1 MHHRSKVYIVDDHP
15 IFRKGLAQLINE
27 EKDLTVCGE
36 AESVDEALREIGR
49 LCPHLVIVDITLRD
63 RSGLELVREINQ
75 RWNGLP
81 ILVISMHDEAV
92 YAERV
97 LRAGALGY
105 IMKEEMTGKVVQAIR
120 QVLQGKIYAS
130 ESMVETM
137 LGKVIFKPSAPEN
150 PVEALSDREL
160 EVFQLTGKGCGRKE
174 IAGMLHVSVKTVG
187 TYKENI
193 KKKLD
198 LKNSTELM
206 KHAIEWVRGQAGSAG
221 E

>member
-36 AESVDEALREIGR
+36 AESVAEALRDMEKR
-49 LCPHLVIVDITLRD
+49 LPHLVIVDITLKD
-63 RSGLELVREINQ
+63 RSGLELVRELHE
-75 RWNGLP
+75 RWTDLP

-137 LGKVIFKPSAPEN
+137 LGKVIFKPSTPDN

-160 EVFQLTGKGCGRKE
+160 EVFHLIGKGYGRKE
-174 IAGMLHVSVKTVG
+174 IAEMLHVSVKTVG
-187 TYKENI
+187 AYKEHI
-193 KKKLD
+193 KKKLA
-198 LKNSTELM
+198 LKIHRS
-206 KHAIEWVRGQAGSAG
+206 
-221 E
+221 